1 MISANFQ
8 VMCIKI
14 LNLKFL
20 KLTIFLGYSRH
31 TLCNCEPF
39 ILNDS
44 NFNDTALVKE
54 NLRKCPIY
62 GIEYKNIIRKVM
74 HFFLF
79 LFSFLTL
86 VGVPD

>member
-44 NFNDTALVKE
+44 NLSDTALVKE
-54 NLRKCPIY
+54 NLRNSPIY
-62 GIEYKNIIRKVM
+62 RKEYK
-74 HFFLF
+74 
-79 LFSFLTL
+79 T
-86 VGVPD
+86 